1 MLGSSLSPQRLSEV
15 GPCSQASVH
24 PLWGGGGMVPLLSL
38 PHLREA
44 ITYISSMHPEVVAP
58 PSTGFISLKCPVEAF
73 PKLICILKSTLN
85 QGPQCVKDI

>member
-1 MLGSSLSPQRLSEV
+1 
-15 GPCSQASVH
+15 
-24 PLWGGGGMVPLLSL
+24 MVPLLSL
-38 PHLREA
+38 PHLLEA
-44 ITYISSMHPEVVAP
+44 ISYISSMHPEVVAP